1 METRLAFYRRRA
13 CEEYL
18 AHSNAIHPEQQ
29 ASHLGMAQHFDKLAK
44 AEAEQLQPNAQ
55 EHDSLREAESGAI
68 VIESMVEGP

>member
-29 ASHLGMAQHFDKLAK
+29 ASHLGMARHFDKLAK
-44 AEAEQLQPNAQ
+44 AEAEKPQPDAPEQ
-55 EHDSLREAESGAI
+55 DSLELAIEPAAECS
-68 VIESMVEGP
+68 

>member
-29 ASHLGMAQHFDKLAK
+29 ASHLGLAQHFDKLAK
-44 AEAEQLQPNAQ
+44 AEAEQLQ
-55 EHDSLREAESGAI
+55 SGAI
-68 VIESMVEGP
+68 VIESMVESP